1 MSSKI
6 YTISEGKIKN
16 IKKPSSQNQKRSIT
30 IEFWD
35 VFLNSQT
42 TYVIFNAN
50 KKRYFFNVSKDELYK
65 CSFFFIFGI
74 YENDIAPPLSIMAA
88 STSKVC
94 ENQTM
99 HVL

>member
-30 IEFWD
+30 IEFWG

-50 KKRYFFNVSKDELYK
+50 KKRYFLIMYLRMNCINVR
-65 CSFFFIFGI
+65 FFLFLG
-74 YENDIAPPLSIMAA
+74 YMKMTL
-88 STSKVC
+88 
-94 ENQTM
+94 
-99 HVL
+99 HLHYL

>member
-6 YTISEGKIKN
+6 YTISEGKIKK

-30 IEFWD
+30 IEFWG

-50 KKRYFFNVSKDELYK
+50 K
-65 CSFFFIFGI
+65 
-74 YENDIAPPLSIMAA
+74 ND
-88 STSKVC
+88 
-94 ENQTM
+94 NF
-99 HVL
+99 

>member
-6 YTISEGKIKN
+6 YTISEGKIKK

-30 IEFWD
+30 IEFWG

-50 KKRYFFNVSKDELYK
+50 KKRYFLNELYK
-65 CSFFFIFGI
+65 CSFFLFLG
-74 YENDIAPPLSIMAA
+74 YMKMTL
-88 STSKVC
+88 
-94 ENQTM
+94 
-99 HVL
+99 HLHYL